1 MAAGAFCSTQRCIRD
16 RTTSEFREK
25 CKEYA
30 LSFVDKQREQFKRL
44 GVLGEWDDPYL
55 TLKPAFEAK
64 QVEIF
69 GKMAE
74 KGFIYKGMKPVYWC
88 PHDQTALAEAEIEY
102 QDDPCTTLFVK
113 FPVRDDQGKLGRYAD
128 LSKTYF
134 VIWTTTPW
142 TIPGNMAICLNAEYD
157 YVLLQAPNGEVY
169 ILAKDLA
176 ESVCKAAHIDF
187 EASKVLAVL
196 KGSAF
201 ERMTAKHPMFDRDS
215 VILNG
220 DHVTLDAGTGCVH
233 TAPGFGADDFNICR
247 AYDKAGKTNIGV
259 PVPVNARR
267 CV

>member
-1 MAAGAFCSTQRCIRD
+1 
-16 RTTSEFREK
+16 
-25 CKEYA
+25 
-30 LSFVDKQREQFKRL
+30 
-44 GVLGEWDDPYL
+44 
-55 TLKPAFEAK
+55 
-64 QVEIF
+64 
-69 GKMAE
+69 
-74 KGFIYKGMKPVYWC
+74 
-88 PHDQTALAEAEIEY
+88 
-102 QDDPCTTLFVK
+102 
-113 FPVRDDQGKLGRYAD
+113 
-128 LSKTYF
+128 
-134 VIWTTTPW
+134 
-142 TIPGNMAICLNAEYD
+142 MAICLNAEYD

-247 AYDKAGKTNIGV
+247 QYDAAGLTHIGT
-259 PVPVNARR
+259 PVPVNAKGGMTDERYNGEFYAKANDMVVEDLEAEGFLLAKEEITHSYPHCWR
-267 CV
+267 CKHPIIYRATEQWFCSVDAIKDAAVAACDDIQWKPDWARTA